1 MLQQTEGNKSRKQDG
16 ELDPYDEFGD
26 YFEQSLMDEADTLGI
41 LNPASMQP
49 DVYEQAL

>member
-1 MLQQTEGNKSRKQDG
+1 MLQQTEIGKSRKQDG

-26 YFEQSLMDEADTLGI
+26 YFEQSLMDEANNLGI

-49 DVYEQAL
+49 DIYEQAL